1 MNYVLFSTGE
11 DVKMRT
17 CWVLDHPAHVRLLAP
32 FIRESGTSDL
42 IIACDRL
49 EVRAL
54 LDQGDGIIPRRQTI
68 FVPRPIGKGRYRKAL
83 QRISI
88 VKKFLKGKSVKR
100 IISIGAPL
108 ELRVAKRLG
117 VEKRI
122 YVSDTEVNH
131 LAHKLSRKFLTDVII
146 PTHWNSEIDGS
157 ALENWQKAE
166 CTIHRLNG
174 LHGHVHLRPQLR
186 PKEVSDPPRI
196 LVRRLKGNGIHD
208 SEEIIPIPNETLH
221 DLDLVNA
228 DEDEYDK
235 NPWELDKVI
244 SSCDGV
250 ITQSV
255 TLASEAVILNVPTLL
270 VSKAKRGFLDRLQ
283 ANGYPLFIWS
293 GQGDKDEIMSQF
305 FAGLALTEFI
315 ESEEWPDAKNEF
327 EAFIS

>member
-54 LDQGDGIIPRRQTI
+54 LDQGDGVIPRRQTI
-68 FVPRPIGKGRYRKAL
+68 FVPRPIGNGRYRKAL
-83 QRISI
+83 KRMSI

-100 IISIGAPL
+100 IISIGAAL

-117 VEKRI
+117 VGKRI

-208 SEEIIPIPNETLH
+208 SEEIIPIPNEILH

-305 FAGLALTEFI
+305 FCRFSPYRIYRIRGMA
-315 ESEEWPDAKNEF
+315 DAKNEF